1 MPRGDGTGPWGA
13 GPLSGRGLGYC
24 PRWASGW
31 GRRFGPAAAA
41 PRTREEEQSVLQE
54 QLEAIQISLTE
65 ISKALG
71 ERGK

>member
-13 GPLSGRGLGYC
+13 GPLTGRGLGYC
-24 PRWASGW
+24 PMWTSGW
-31 GRRFGPAAAA
+31 GRRFGRAPA

-54 QLEAIQISLTE
+54 QLEAIQVSLAE